1 MRPWIPNIFVFALV
15 FPGGRG
21 EAALQRILGEQ
32 DERVMSKPIIGELL
46 GILGRKFSRD
56 AERLAHAAV
65 FLSELAL
72 TVKPRRRLHVVKDE
86 PDNRILECAMAGH
99 ADAIVTGDR
108 ALLALRQYRGARI
121 ISLRDYLERPTGPG
135 SN

>member
-1 MRPWIPNIFVFALV
+1 MKVVFDTNIFVPALV

-21 EAALQRILGEQ
+21 EAALQRILEEQ
-32 DERVMSKPIIGELL
+32 DELVFSKPIIDELL

-56 AERLAHAAV
+56 AEQLSHVAV
-65 FLSELAL
+65 FLSELSL

-99 ADAIVTGDR
+99 ADVIVTGDR
-108 ALLALRQYRGARI
+108 ALLALHEYRGVRI
-121 ISLRDYLERPTGPG
+121 ISLRDYLN
-135 SN
+135 S